1 MEIEFNH
8 PKSRYLRNE
17 RLPHIWCPGC
27 GIGIVLNSYLEA
39 LSRSGIPAEDTV
51 LVSGIG
57 CTARLPGYSSIDSYH
72 TIHGR
77 SIAFA
82 TGLKVANPAL
92 RVSVISGD
100 GDLFNIGGNHIM
112 HAARRNIDMLVI
124 CVNNFNYGMT
134 GGQHGAT
141 TPVGSVTASSPFG
154 SMEDSFNLPYIMAAL
169 GASYVARWT
178 VLHVRQLVQSIA
190 RGMKHHGLSF
200 IEILSTCPPNFGKD
214 NSFPDG
220 LSEMEHYRKYCTVD
234 NSADLRGINIDFAAK
249 KPIVLGEFVNE
260 RRKTYHEREEHVIR
274 MAQGDKQ

>member
-1 MEIEFNH
+1 MEIEFDH

-39 LSRSGIPAEDTV
+39 LTRSGIPAEDTV

-92 RVSVISGD
+92 RVTVISGD

-274 MAQGDKQ
+274 MAQGDQQ